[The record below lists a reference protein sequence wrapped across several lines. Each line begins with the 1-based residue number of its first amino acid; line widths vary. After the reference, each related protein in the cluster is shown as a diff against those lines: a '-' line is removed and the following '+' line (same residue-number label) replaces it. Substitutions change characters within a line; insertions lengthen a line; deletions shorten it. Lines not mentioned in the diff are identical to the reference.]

1 MAQDP
6 SDKHCEVRFVKGEAR
21 VSLASEAL
29 RPAERFQR
37 SVCCQ
42 GKLLE
47 MRRSHGWIQPLQLIQ
62 HLSAHL
68 NGGKVYLNAEDMRP
82 GVALRPGDL
91 VIFFLYADSMGLG
104 AEDCF
109 PVRKAM
115 THRERL
121 EALPSSAN
129 ATPFGSPASTA
140 NFVPG
145 FDVNDDDDSF
155 LDECT
160 SSQVAASASTA
171 TSPPAGAEASRK
183 VQ

>member
-1 MAQDP
+1 
-6 SDKHCEVRFVKGEAR
+6 
-21 VSLASEAL
+21 
-29 RPAERFQR
+29 
-37 SVCCQ
+37 
-42 GKLLE
+42 
-47 MRRSHGWIQPLQLIQ
+47 
-62 HLSAHL
+62 
-68 NGGKVYLNAEDMRP
+68 
-82 GVALRPGDL
+82 
-91 VIFFLYADSMGLG
+91 
-104 AEDCF
+104 
-109 PVRKAM
+109 M

-145 FDVNDDDDSF
+145 FDVNDDDDDSS